1 MKLIKS
7 STINGEKS
15 NIVLP
20 RGVRLN
26 MFLTGA
32 SIGSVTIYKERM
44 NVVFLFVGIHDIKIL
59 TMIKNCIR
67 YNK

>member
-20 RGVRLN
+20 RGVLLSI
-26 MFLTGA
+26 FLTGA
-32 SIGSVTIYKERM
+32 RIGSVTMYKVLM

-59 TMIKNCIR
+59 TMIKNCNR
-67 YNK
+67 YSK